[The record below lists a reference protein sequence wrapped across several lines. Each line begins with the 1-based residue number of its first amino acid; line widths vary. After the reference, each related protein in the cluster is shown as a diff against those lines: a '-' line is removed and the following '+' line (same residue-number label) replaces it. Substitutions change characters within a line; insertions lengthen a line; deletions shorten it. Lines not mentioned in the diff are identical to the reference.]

1 MKILRIRAGSVILN
15 HKNEILLIF
24 RKGKWDLPKGKVSK
38 KGKLLSVAINES
50 IEETGLKK
58 KNLKLIKPL
67 SKSSSVKKDGI
78 ILDYWFL
85 LEYEGKKLELKP
97 QTEEGISD
105 YRWVSK
111 KDIIKYYPYFRKYV
125 CEVLRYYLHENEKL
139 KKKLNKKLIIF

>member
-1 MKILRIRAGSVILN
+1 MIS
-15 HKNEILLIF
+15 
-24 RKGKWDLPKGKVSK
+24 
-38 KGKLLSVAINES
+38 
-50 IEETGLKK
+50 K

-97 QTEEGISD
+97 QTEEGITD

-125 CEVLRYYLHENEKL
+125 VEVLSQFLTFENKI
-139 KKKLNKKLIIF
+139 KS

>member
-85 LEYEGKKLELKP
+85 LEYEGTKLELKP

-125 CEVLRYYLHENEKL
+125 CEVLRYYLLEKEKS
-139 KKKLNKKLIIF
+139 KKS

>member
-1 MKILRIRAGSVILN
+1 MKILRIRAGSVIIN

-24 RKGKWDLPKGKVSK
+24 RKGKWDLPKGKASK
-38 KGKLLSVAINES
+38 KGKLLTVAINES

-67 SKSSSVKKDGI
+67 NKSKSVKKDGV

-85 LEYEGKKLELKP
+85 LKYEGKKLELKP
-97 QTEEGISD
+97 QKEEDITD

-111 KDIIKYYPYFRKYV
+111 KEIIKYYPYFRKYV
-125 CEVLRYYLHENEKL
+125 CEVLRCYLFEKEKS
-139 KKKLNKKLIIF
+139 KKSEEKD